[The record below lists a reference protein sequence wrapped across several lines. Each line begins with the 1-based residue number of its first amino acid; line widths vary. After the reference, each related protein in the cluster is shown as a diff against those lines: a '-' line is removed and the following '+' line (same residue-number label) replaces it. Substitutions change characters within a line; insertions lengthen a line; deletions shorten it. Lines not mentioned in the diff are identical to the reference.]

1 MHTCSQGTRR
11 RARDDG
17 HRFVH
22 AVCCGNVPPAPSDGD
37 CGPQQG
43 FETRVPQGGGCV
55 RLVEGAVCETIGW
68 VRGNWLLHFSGL
80 DIQPTHPLVPP
91 PSNPPIQ
98 PAIHLATQLSIRPAT
113 HSPIHPSTHPP
124 IHPSSHPPNH
134 FSTHD
139 LRHTSMHR
147 AFRRCIQPATHVAI
161 QASSQPPN
169 HPPTH
174 VGVLG
179 WMRSWWMG
187 GCMGAWVCG

>member
-1 MHTCSQGTRR
+1 MLSRESGWNISKLQCEILKLLGQLLSSLSPTHW
-11 RARDDG
+11 
-17 HRFVH
+17 FVMSLDAH
-22 AVCCGNVPPAPSDGD
+22 GAHIAPS
-37 CGPQQG
+37 
-43 FETRVPQGGGCV
+43 
-55 RLVEGAVCETIGW
+55 W
-68 VRGNWLLHFSGL
+68 VRGCVHALVRGCVGIGCCIFSGL

-187 GCMGAWVCG
+187 GCMGAWVCA

>member
-1 MHTCSQGTRR
+1 MPYAAAMCRPLPVTEIVGRSRGLRPECPREE
-11 RARDDG
+11 
-17 HRFVH
+17 
-22 AVCCGNVPPAPSDGD
+22 AVFGWWKE
-37 CGPQQG
+37 Q
-43 FETRVPQGGGCV
+43 CV
-55 RLVEGAVCETIGW
+55 KLLEALL
-68 VRGNWLLHFSGL
+68 GNWLLHFSGL